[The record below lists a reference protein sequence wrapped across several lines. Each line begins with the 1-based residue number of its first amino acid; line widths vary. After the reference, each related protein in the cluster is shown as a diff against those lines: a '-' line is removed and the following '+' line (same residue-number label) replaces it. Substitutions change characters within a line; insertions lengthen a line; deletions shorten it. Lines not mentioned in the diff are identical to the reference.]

1 MSANEKVLSSSSSSE
16 PRREA
21 GTDLDG
27 IEVECT
33 CEVTGLENVA

>member
-1 MSANEKVLSSSSSSE
+1 MSANEKEVSSSSSSE

-27 IEVECT
+27 MDVECT
-33 CEVTGLENVA
+33 CEVTGLEKVA